1 MGREGRK
8 GETRLDKKGLES
20 RTRPLSTLFDRRFF
34 FRASHL
40 LITPALWSSNR
51 TGGFKTRRMPGLFCS
66 SRTMKISGTE
76 RRFDSPLLR
85 PRGTSDRI
93 VYCTRSRASNEKG
106 SINRETERKSLS
118 SIEEEFFFLL
128 FLLSPNYSR
137 TPQCNLIIMLNVI
150 LMIDIRNVPPR
161 ALPSIR
167 MHNRAQ
173 RT

>member
-34 FRASHL
+34 FQASHL

-85 PRGTSDRI
+85 PRGTSDRT
-93 VYCTRSRASNEKG
+93 VYSIKG
-106 SINRETERKSLS
+106 FKRERINQPRNGAKVSFEHRRG
-118 SIEEEFFFLL
+118 I
-128 FLLSPNYSR
+128 LLSAFFTFS
-137 TPQCNLIIMLNVI
+137 
-150 LMIDIRNVPPR
+150 
-161 ALPSIR
+161 
-167 MHNRAQ
+167 
-173 RT
+173 